1 MPWPFDRPLE
11 IVGEIQLLVEIR
23 PNGDCKPW
31 PPDGLWVTRHT
42 AAGCTATPITRR
54 LPHSYTS
61 RRHLGAQVAVGVT

>member
-54 LPHSYTS
+54 LPHS
-61 RRHLGAQVAVGVT
+61 